1 MLLLVALGGCSSIE
15 VSNDYDA
22 SASFAAYRTYAWVPK
37 PEERTGDLRLDSPL
51 LHDRIR
57 EAVERHLAAKGYTKA
72 ESGSPDFLVTYHV
85 AVKGKLN
92 VSTISNYGY
101 GPGYRG
107 ARMAGPGTTT
117 YVHEYEEG
125 SLLVDIVDP
134 TKRQLVWRGTA
145 RAEVP
150 PTSTP
155 EERTAKIDEAVG
167 KILEG
172 FPPKPA
178 GARDRTPGAGPVAY

>member
-1 MLLLVALGGCSSIE
+1 MLGACSSIE
-15 VSNDYDA
+15 VTTDYDP
-22 SASFAAYRTYAWVPK
+22 SVGFAAYRTYAWIPS
-37 PEERTGDLRLDSPL
+37 PQERTGDLRLDSSL

-57 EAVERHLAAKGYTKA
+57 EAVERHLAAKGYQKT
-72 ESGSPDFLVTYHV
+72 EPGSPDFLVTYHV
-85 AVKGKLN
+85 ALKGKLN
-92 VSTISNYGY
+92 VSTMSNYGY

-117 YVHEYEEG
+117 YVHEYDEG

-155 EERTAKIDEAVG
+155 EERTAKIDAAVG
-167 KILEG
+167 KILEA

-178 GARDRTPGAGPVAY
+178 GARDPTPGAGPVAY